1 MGRSVLKA
9 AACGLPL
16 LLGAVAARPAAADE
30 LFDLRHDMQQM
41 RQQYDSELRRLQKDY
56 ESKLRQMERRLKAA
70 EDKADAA
77 QKAAAAQPPPP
88 PAIAAIPES
97 QIAAP
102 EPQVAAPQPPPA
114 PSIAAGPGGAP
125 SSAGAFN
132 PALGAVLQGQA
143 TSQSRNP
150 NTYRLPGFALGGS
163 AGPLP
168 RGLSINESEI
178 NLNANVDQALYG
190 DLTLAFEPDNTV
202 GVEEGFIQS
211 TSLPYGLTL
220 RGGRFFSG
228 VGYLNEQ
235 HAHTWD
241 FADQALPYQAFL
253 NTQYDDDGVQVRWLA
268 PTSRFLEFGA
278 EAFRGA
284 AFPAGGDDNH
294 NNGVGAWSGFVHTGD
309 DIGDSASYRV
319 GLSYLHTAAK
329 DRSTD
334 DVDGLGA
341 HVTDIF
347 SGTDNTYIADGV
359 FKWAPDGNFVE
370 RYLKLQG
377 ELFLRRE
384 QGAFNG
390 LNFSGTTQTGFYTQ
404 GVYQFMPQWRV
415 GLRYDQVHANSLGPG
430 FAGTTLDN
438 LASTPRRYS
447 AMVDYST
454 SEFGRF
460 RLQYENDHSR
470 PQTANEFI
478 LQYIV
483 SIGAHGAHQY

>member
-1 MGRSVLKA
+1 MERSAITA
-9 AACGLPL
+9 AACALPL
-16 LLGAVAARPAAADE
+16 LLGAMAAPAVADE
-30 LFDLRHDMQQM
+30 LSDMRQDIEQM
-41 RQQYDSELRRLQKDY
+41 RRQYDSELQRLRKTY
-56 ESKLRQMERRLKAA
+56 ETKLQQMERRLKAA

-77 QKAAAAQPPPP
+77 QKAAERTPQQ
-88 PAIAAIPES
+88 PAIAAAPPALA
-97 QIAAP
+97 AAP
-102 EPQVAAPQPPPA
+102 EPSIAAPQAAAPPP
-114 PSIAAGPGGAP
+114 IAAGAGGAP
-125 SSAGAFN
+125 ASASAFN
-132 PALGAVLQGQA
+132 PAIGAVLQGQF

-150 NTYRLPGFALGGS
+150 DTYRLPGFALGDS

-168 RGLSINESEI
+168 RGFSLNESEL
-178 NLNANVDQALYG
+178 NLQANADQAIFG
-190 DLTLAFEPDNTV
+190 NLTLAFHPENTV
-202 GVEEGFIQS
+202 SVEEGFVQS

-228 VGYLNEQ
+228 IGYLNEQ

-268 PTSRFLEFGA
+268 PTERFLEFGG
-278 EAFRGA
+278 EASRGDS
-284 AFPAGGDDNH
+284 FPAGGTSNH
-294 NNGVGAWSGFVHTGD
+294 NNGVGAWSAFVHTGN
-309 DIGDSASYRV
+309 DIGESASYRV
-319 GLSYLHTAAK
+319 GVSYLHTSAK
-329 DRSTD
+329 DRSTI
-334 DVDGLGA
+334 DVDGTGA
-341 HVTDIF
+341 RVTDIF

-359 FKWAPDGNFVE
+359 FKWAPNGNFVD

-377 ELFLRRE
+377 EFFLRRE

-390 LNFSGTTQTGFYTQ
+390 ANFSGATQTGFYTQ

-415 GLRYDQVHANSLGPG
+415 GLRYDQVQANSRGPS

-438 LASTPRRYS
+438 LGATPRRYS
-447 AMVDYST
+447 AMIDYST

-483 SIGAHGAHQY
+483 SLGAHGAHQY

>member
-1 MGRSVLKA
+1 MERLVVKV

-16 LLGAVAARPAAADE
+16 LLGAVAAGPAAADE
-30 LFDLRHDMQQM
+30 LSDLRHDMQQM
-41 RQQYDSELRRLQKDY
+41 QQQYDSELKRLQKDY
-56 ESKLRQMERRLKAA
+56 ESKLQQMERRLKAA
-70 EDKADAA
+70 EDKAEAA
-77 QKAAAAQPPPP
+77 KKTAAAPQRVTVA
-88 PAIAAIPES
+88 PAIAAIPDS

-102 EPQVAAPQPPPA
+102 EPQIAAPPSAAAPPIAVGPA
-114 PSIAAGPGGAP
+114 GTP

-132 PALGAVLQGQA
+132 PAIGAVLQGQA
-143 TSQSRNP
+143 TSQSLNP
-150 NTYRLPGFALGGS
+150 NTYRLPGFALGDS

-168 RGLSINESEI
+168 RGLSLNESEI

-190 DLTLAFEPDNTV
+190 NLTLAFEPHNTV

-268 PTSRFLEFGA
+268 PTGRFLEFGA

-294 NNGVGAWSGFVHTGD
+294 NDGVGAWSGFVHTGD

-329 DRSTD
+329 NRATD
-334 DVDGLGA
+334 DVDALGA

-359 FKWAPDGNFVE
+359 FKWAPNGNFVE

-377 ELFLRRE
+377 EFFLRQE

-390 LNFSGTTQTGFYTQ
+390 LDF
-404 GVYQFMPQWRV
+404 
-415 GLRYDQVHANSLGPG
+415 
-430 FAGTTLDN
+430 
-438 LASTPRRYS
+438 
-447 AMVDYST
+447 
-454 SEFGRF
+454 
-460 RLQYENDHSR
+460 
-470 PQTANEFI
+470 
-478 LQYIV
+478 
-483 SIGAHGAHQY
+483 

>member
-1 MGRSVLKA
+1 K
-9 AACGLPL
+9 
-16 LLGAVAARPAAADE
+16 
-30 LFDLRHDMQQM
+30 
-41 RQQYDSELRRLQKDY
+41 LQ
-56 ESKLRQMERRLKAA
+56 QMERRLKAA
-70 EDKADAA
+70 EDKADSA
-77 QKAAAAQPPPP
+77 QKAAAAQQQPTLAAPP
-88 PAIAAIPES
+88 PAIAAIT
-97 QIAAP
+97 
-102 EPQVAAPQPPPA
+102 EPQIAAPQPPPA
-114 PSIAAGPGGAP
+114 PPIAAGPGGTP

-132 PALGAVLQGQA
+132 PAIGAVLQGQA

-150 NTYRLPGFALGGS
+150 NTYRLPGFALGDS

-178 NLNANVDQALYG
+178 NLYG
-190 DLTLAFEPDNTV
+190 NLTLAFEPNNTV

-284 AFPAGGDDNH
+284 AFPAGGDSNH

-329 DRSTD
+329 NRATD
-334 DVDGLGA
+334 DVDGLGVP
-341 HVTDIF
+341 VTDVF
-347 SGTDNTYIADGV
+347 SGTDNT
-359 FKWAPDGNFVE
+359 
-370 RYLKLQG
+370 
-377 ELFLRRE
+377 
-384 QGAFNG
+384 
-390 LNFSGTTQTGFYTQ
+390 
-404 GVYQFMPQWRV
+404 
-415 GLRYDQVHANSLGPG
+415 
-430 FAGTTLDN
+430 
-438 LASTPRRYS
+438 
-447 AMVDYST
+447 
-454 SEFGRF
+454 
-460 RLQYENDHSR
+460 
-470 PQTANEFI
+470 
-478 LQYIV
+478 
-483 SIGAHGAHQY
+483 